1 MRELIAAHG
10 PGGADAPVGS
20 DDLGRLA
27 ADVAAAP
34 RRVTIVVDGHGAATA
49 STEERVLVA
58 LERAQ
63 GFGRDRKSTR
73 LNSSHT
79 DISRMPSSA

>member
-10 PGGADAPVGS
+10 PGGAEAPVGS

-63 GFGRDRKSTR
+63 GFGRLVR
-73 LNSSHT
+73 LPQIGRAHV
-79 DISRMPSSA
+79 